1 MTDIPN
7 FEGARVTVVG
17 LGIEGIDL
25 VRFLT
30 KAGARVTVSDAR
42 SPDTLTDALA
52 AIEDTGAT
60 LSLGANRV
68 EDTIHADTVYASQ
81 GVPQELPALAEA
93 RRAGV
98 PISSMTDLFLQL
110 CPAPVAAVTG
120 SSGKTTTTAL
130 VGAMLEASGQDYVVG
145 GNIGIGLLGLLDR
158 IGPETRVMLE
168 LSHTQL
174 EMVQQSPHIAAV
186 TNVTPNHLDR
196 YAWDDYVALKRRIF
210 EFQAEDDT
218 AIFNLDNE
226 VTAGFIPQARGRVLT
241 TSMLATI
248 PGDGVALIGGHVVR
262 REAGRDHRVLARD
275 EIRLRGEHNVENV
288 LTAVAIAAQIGVTDE
303 AAARAVRAFT
313 GVPHRLEPVATVGG
327 VQWVND
333 SIATTPERTLAGMR
347 SYTEPLV
354 LLLGG
359 RHKDLPLADL
369 GRDATGRCR
378 AVIAF
383 GEAGPLFASA
393 VRGAR
398 LGETPVI
405 EEVADVNAAV
415 AAAYRLARSGDVVL
429 FSPAGT
435 SFDAYRNFERRG
447 EAFRAA
453 VRALPGADATGG
465 HS

>member
-52 AIEDTGAT
+52 AIEDTSAT

-81 GVPQELPALAEA
+81 GVPQDLPALTEA

-98 PISSMTDLFLQL
+98 PISSMTDLFLRL

-158 IGPETRVMLE
+158 IGPATRVMLE

-210 EFQAEDDT
+210 EFQGEDDT

-226 VTAGFIPQARGRVLT
+226 VTAGFIPQARARVLT
-241 TSMLATI
+241 TSMLASI
-248 PGDGVALIGGHVVR
+248 PGDGVALIDGHVVR
-262 REAGRDHRVLARD
+262 REAGRTHRVLARA

-288 LTAVAIAAQIGVTDE
+288 LTAVAIAAQLGVTDE
-303 AAARAVRAFT
+303 TAARAVRAFT

-327 VQWVND
+327 VLWVND

-359 RHKDLPLADL
+359 RHKDLPLAEL
-369 GRDATGRCR
+369 GRDTTGRCR

-393 VRGAR
+393 VRDAR

-405 EEVADVNAAV
+405 EEVADVEAAV
-415 AAAYRLARSGDVVL
+415 AAAHRLARSGDVVL

-453 VRALPGADATGG
+453 VRALPGADAMGG
-465 HS
+465 R

>member
-30 KAGARVTVSDAR
+30 KAGAQVTVSDAR

-81 GVPQELPALAEA
+81 GVPQDLPALTEA

-98 PISSMTDLFLQL
+98 PISSMTDLFLKL

-210 EFQAEDDT
+210 EFQDEDDT

-226 VTAGFIPQARGRVLT
+226 VTAGFIPQARARVLT
-241 TSMLATI
+241 TSMLAAI
-248 PGDGVALIGGHVVR
+248 PGDGVALIDGHVVR
-262 REAGRDHRVLARD
+262 REAGHDHRVLARD

-288 LTAVAIAAQIGVTDE
+288 LTAVAIAAQLGVTDE

-313 GVPHRLEPVATVGG
+313 GVPHRLEPVASVGG

-359 RHKDLPLADL
+359 RHKDLPLAEL
-369 GRDATGRCR
+369 GREAATRCR
-378 AVIAF
+378 AVVTF

-393 VRGAR
+393 VRDAR
-398 LGETPVI
+398 LGQAPAI
-405 EEVADVNAAV
+405 EEVADVEAAV
-415 AAAYRLARSGDVVL
+415 QAAHRLAQAGDVVL

-447 EAFRAA
+447 EAYRAC
-453 VRALPGADATGG
+453 VRALPGADVTGG
-465 HS
+465 R